1 MIQSM
6 TGFAEK
12 RFNSPNLEAKISI
25 KTLNHRFFDWYYR
38 GPQLG
43 VVENRLRAI
52 SQKKIHRGRVEVSV
66 ELNFLNSSG
75 WDVRLNED
83 LIEKV
88 VLSLEKM
95 LTKQKREINFSL
107 ENILA
112 IPHAVDIKKK
122 DFTQEEVSFLERI
135 FEKTLDEVIK
145 ARKKEGRQLR
155 MEIINYVHEIKKVLR
170 RVAKLAKDQPLH
182 IKNRLIQR
190 VKELSYEAP
199 LSEEKLLEEAVYFAQ
214 RYDLSEEVLRLNCHL
229 NYMQELLS
237 SKVKEPV
244 GRKLDFLAQE
254 LVREA
259 NTINS
264 KTQDIRITQEILTVK
279 NQVENIRQQVQNIE

>member
-1 MIQSM
+1 LIQSM

-12 RFNSPNLEAKISI
+12 RFNS
-25 KTLNHRFFDWYYR
+25 
-38 GPQLG
+38 Q
-43 VVENRLRAI
+43 NRLRAI

-112 IPHAVDIKKK
+112 AVEIKKK

-155 MEIINYVHEIKKVLR
+155 MEIINYVHKIKKVLR
-170 RVAKLAKDQPLH
+170 RVEKLAKDQPLH
-182 IKNRLIQR
+182 IKNRLVQR

-214 RYDLSEEVLRLNCHL
+214 RYDLSEEVLRLNI
-229 NYMQELLS
+229 
-237 SKVKEPV
+237 V
-244 GRKLDFLAQE
+244 
-254 LVREA
+254 
-259 NTINS
+259 
-264 KTQDIRITQEILTVK
+264 
-279 NQVENIRQQVQNIE
+279 